1 MWKRIV
7 LKLLYTNII
16 IYIDRIFWK
25 WGCPSPMLSGLK
37 GNKEFFTWGY
47 LYEKLRMRL
56 SYNLMKDPIKEK
68 NLQANSSHQTI
79 KCIFNVIQGISGHS
93 SQSRKIFSYHF
104 GSWNTLLR
112 SQSQKIIIKKLNFNF
127 GVMVMIRSY
136 LNFGKL
142 HFELRI
148 LRK

>member
-1 MWKRIV
+1 
-7 LKLLYTNII
+7 
-16 IYIDRIFWK
+16 
-25 WGCPSPMLSGLK
+25 MLSGLK

-56 SYNLMKDPIKEK
+56 SYDLMKDPIKEK
-68 NLQANSSHQTI
+68 KILKKFESAKNKMHFQCYTRHFRPFKSVAEN
-79 KCIFNVIQGISGHS
+79 IFVSLWIMKYLASIPMPKNN
-93 SQSRKIFSYHF
+93 K
-104 GSWNTLLR
+104 
-112 SQSQKIIIKKLNFNF
+112 KKLNFNF
-127 GVMVMIRSY
+127 EVMVVIRSY